1 MIAEKPNMAP
11 SNQSTPLPVGLSE
24 SEKRKLAARLQKA
37 RNNAAAKK
45 PNDQAI
51 PRLGRH
57 ERIPLSF
64 AQERLWFLDQ
74 LEPGSSAYNLA
85 QAVRLSGPLDSPALV
100 RSLNDLV
107 ARHDTL
113 RSNFRSVAGVPEQV
127 IAASRVLNLSTI
139 DLSSSTDGSN
149 RKALERILCDESN
162 KPFDLSS
169 ELLLRAVLLR
179 LSSDQQVLLLVTHH
193 IISDGWSLGVL
204 LRELGDLYASI
215 RLESRPALPELPIQ
229 YGDFVL
235 WEREQLNET
244 LTGQHLQYWKKQLS
258 GVIPPLHIPGA
269 RREPRAQASL
279 SATHELQL
287 SLALTDSLKS
297 LSRDEGATLFMTLM
311 TALQIL
317 LYRYTGQEDLMIGTC
332 VAGRGRV
339 ELEGLIG
346 LFVNTL
352 VIRGDL
358 RGDPAVSELI
368 AKVRE
373 TILGAFA
380 HQEMPFEKLVGELQP
395 ERILRRNPLFQIM
408 FVFQNT
414 PVLPARF
421 GELESLPIE
430 VPGGAAKFDLTLSMT
445 DTPRVLLAILEYNTD
460 IFEDAAI
467 GRLLGQFAT
476 LLDAMS
482 SRPRDCISMLPLLSP
497 PEIKTLLCD
506 WSGGGNAPVV
516 DKNIPRLFEE
526 IAAASPDSVALS
538 SGSQDMTYGE
548 LNRRASFLAGYLRRA
563 GVRTESLVGVC
574 MERSID
580 LIVALLGIL
589 KAGGA
594 YVSLDP
600 AYPKERLKFMLED
613 TKAAVVLTQRK
624 QRDGLSVVW
633 DEARSAALLAH
644 SMPPH
649 LVCLDSEWRLIA
661 REKAVF
667 DPEPSTPDSLAYVSY
682 TSGSTGKP
690 KGVCVTHRGVAR
702 LVRGTNFARFDARE
716 VFLQL
721 SPVAFDASTL
731 EIWGPLLNGG
741 RLVIFPP
748 GIPTVR
754 ELGDTIQNCGI
765 TTLWLTA
772 GLFHEMVD
780 QNLNALK
787 GVRQLLA
794 GGDVLSVPHVLTVV
808 DKLPGTKL
816 INGYG
821 PTENTTFTCCWTI
834 NGSLPHS
841 QTIPIGRPVSGSQV
855 YILDARMNP
864 VPVGVPGELFAAGDG
879 LARCYLNSPE
889 LTAEKFVPHPFSV
902 EPGARLYR
910 TGDQAR
916 WLPDGAIEFLGRSD
930 RQVKIRG
937 FRLEL
942 AEIESVLASHP
953 QVSEAAV
960 AVRED
965 KPGDKRLIA
974 YVTGATQAGPPPAEL
989 RRHCLEKLPDY
1000 MVPTA
1005 FVFLHALPLN
1015 ANGKVDRQALPA
1027 PGAATV
1033 SADRKFV
1040 APRDRTEKELA
1051 TIWESLLD
1059 ARAVGIDDNFFELGG
1074 HSLLGVRLFARI
1086 EEQLGRKLPVASL
1099 FQAPTIRQLAG
1110 LIEEKGPSAAC
1121 MSLVAI
1127 QAGGTKPPIFFV
1139 HGAGGG
1145 NLWGYT
1151 NLAPLLG
1158 SDQPVYG
1165 LESRG
1170 MRGLD
1175 EFDTI
1180 VEMASH
1186 YIEEIRTVQAA
1197 GPYYLGGYCFGG
1209 NVAHE
1214 IARQLCEQGEQVAF
1228 LGLLDSLSGNIA
1240 SSRIRWW
1247 DPRFVFDFILNTG
1260 WWIVDF
1266 CELPPAERR
1275 NFVSRKLSAW
1285 GRRVR
1290 RCFSPRKPGQ
1300 KEIDLDEII
1309 EVGLFP
1315 EIELGLWRMHLKA
1328 LDQHV
1333 PNPYPGKITLF
1344 KTRVQP
1350 FFCSF
1355 DPLCGWGDL
1364 AGKGVE
1370 VVDIPGSHEK
1380 IFLAPHL
1387 ETVADKLRKSLIEVQ
1402 SKTGV

>member
-1 MIAEKPNMAP
+1 MIAEKLNMAA
-11 SNQSTPLPVGLSE
+11 SNQSTPLPLGLSE
-24 SEKRKLAARLQKA
+24 SEKRILAARLQKA
-37 RNNAAAKK
+37 RNNAAARK

-85 QAVRLSGPLDSPALV
+85 QAVRLSGPLNSQALV
-100 RSLNDLV
+100 RSLNELV

-113 RSNFRSVAGVPEQV
+113 RSNFRSAAGVPEQV
-127 IAASRVLNLSTI
+127 IAGSRVLDLSTI
-139 DLSSSTDGSN
+139 DLNSSVDGSN
-149 RKALERILCDESN
+149 RKVLERILCDESN

-169 ELLLRAVLLR
+169 DLLLRAVLLR
-179 LSSDQQVLLLVTHH
+179 LGSDQQVLLLVTHH

-215 RLESRPALPELPIQ
+215 CLESRPALPELPIQ
-229 YGDFVL
+229 YGDFVF
-235 WEREQLNET
+235 WERERLNET

-258 GVIPPLHIPGA
+258 GVLPQLGIPGA

-279 SATHELQL
+279 SATRELQL
-287 SLALTDSLKS
+287 SPELTESLKK
-297 LSRDEGATLFMTLM
+297 LSRDQGATLYMTLM
-311 TALQIL
+311 ASLQIL
-317 LYRYTGQEDLMIGTC
+317 LHRYTGQDDLLIGTC

-339 ELEGLIG
+339 ELEALIG

-358 RGDPAVSELI
+358 RGDPAVTDLI

-373 TILGAFA
+373 TVLGAFA
-380 HQEMPFEKLVGELQP
+380 HQDMPFEKLVGELQP

-421 GELESLPIE
+421 GDLESIPIE

-445 DTPRVLLAILEYNTD
+445 DTPRGLFTSLEYNTD
-460 IFEDAAI
+460 MFEDAAI
-467 GRLLGQFAT
+467 ERLLGQFAT
-476 LLDAMS
+476 LLEAMACH
-482 SRPRDCISMLPLLSP
+482 PRERISMLPLLSP
-497 PEIKTLLCD
+497 PELNTLLFD
-506 WSGGGNAPVV
+506 WSGGRNTRAE
-516 DKNIPRLFEE
+516 DKCIPRLFEE

-538 SGSQDMTYGE
+538 FESQSVTYGE
-548 LNRRASFLAGYLRRA
+548 LNCRASQLANYLRRA
-563 GVRTESLVGVC
+563 GVQTESLVGVC
-574 MERSID
+574 MERS
-580 LIVALLGIL
+580 LELMVALLGIL

-613 TKAAVVLTQRK
+613 TKAGVVLTQRK
-624 QRDGLSVVW
+624 QRDMLAAVW
-633 DEARSAALLAH
+633 DEARSAAVLSHATV
-644 SMPPH
+644 PH
-649 LVCLDSEWRLIA
+649 LVCLDSDWRLIA
-661 REKAVF
+661 REKTDFSSA
-667 DPEPSTPDSLAYVSY
+667 PLAPDGLAYVSY

-690 KGVCVTHRGVAR
+690 KGVCVTHRGVVR
-702 LVRGTNFARFDARE
+702 LVRGTNFAQFDAQE

-754 ELGDTIQNCGI
+754 ELGDIIQNCGI

-780 QNLNALK
+780 QNLSALK

-834 NGSLPHS
+834 NSSLPRSH
-841 QTIPIGRPVSGSQV
+841 TIPIGRPISRTQV
-855 YILDARMNP
+855 YILDARLNP
-864 VPVGVPGELFAAGDG
+864 VAVGVPGELYAGGDG

-889 LTAEKFVPHPFSV
+889 LTAEKFIPHPFSD

-916 WLPDGAIEFLGRSD
+916 WLPDGVIEFLGRSD

-953 QVSEAAV
+953 EVSEAAV
-960 AVRED
+960 TMRED

-974 YVTGATQAGPPPAEL
+974 YVTGASQAGPAPAEL

-1015 ANGKVDRQALPA
+1015 ANGKVDRRALPA
-1027 PGAATV
+1027 PSAATL
-1033 SADRKFV
+1033 SADRKFA
-1040 APRDRTEKELA
+1040 APRDGAEKELA
-1051 TIWESLLD
+1051 TVWEGLLD
-1059 ARAVGIDDNFFELGG
+1059 ARPIGIDDNFFELGG

-1086 EEQLGRKLPVASL
+1086 EERFGKKLPVASL

-1127 QAGGTKPPIFFV
+1127 QSGGTKPPVFFV

-1170 MRGLD
+1170 MRGLE
-1175 EFDTI
+1175 EFGTI

-1186 YIEEIRTVQAA
+1186 YIEEIRTVQAV

-1228 LGLLDSLSGNIA
+1228 LGLLDSLSGNLA
-1240 SSRIRWW
+1240 SSRTRWW

-1266 CELPPAERR
+1266 FEMPPPERR
-1275 NFVSRKLSAW
+1275 NFVSRKFSAW
-1285 GRRVR
+1285 GRRIR
-1290 RCFSPRKPGQ
+1290 RCFSRRNPGQ

-1309 EVGLFP
+1309 ETGLFP

-1328 LDQHV
+1328 LDKHI

-1355 DPLCGWGDL
+1355 NPLCGWGDL
-1364 AGKGVE
+1364 AGQGVE

-1387 ETVADKLRKSLIEVQ
+1387 QTVGEKLRKSLTGVQ
-1402 SKTGV
+1402 SGMGV